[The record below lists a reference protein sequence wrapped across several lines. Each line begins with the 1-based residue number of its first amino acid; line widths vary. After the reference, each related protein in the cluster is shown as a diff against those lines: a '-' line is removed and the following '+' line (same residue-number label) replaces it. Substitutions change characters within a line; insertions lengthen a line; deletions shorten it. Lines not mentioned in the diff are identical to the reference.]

1 MNVVDLMT
9 TNVATVSPD
18 TSLRGAARI
27 MFRSQVSGL
36 PVTDDNG
43 LLVGIIT
50 EADFLRLELSR
61 VESDNP
67 ASVESVAD
75 IMTRTVE
82 TIGPNTPLIEAAK
95 VMVVR
100 EVKRLPVVD
109 DVDQLVGIISRMDVV
124 NAFTRPDE
132 VIEDEIREDIV
143 RRVLGLEPSE
153 LDVTVKE
160 GVVYLRGTMGTQAE
174 ARLLTEMTRRLDGV
188 LKVASELTWPL
199 GSV

>member
-61 VESDNP
+61 FESDNP

-153 LDVTVKE
+153 LDVTVRE
-160 GVVYLRGTMGTQAE
+160 GVVYLRGAMGTQAE

-199 GSV
+199 GSG

>member
-67 ASVESVAD
+67 AAVESVGD

-100 EVKRLPVVD
+100 EVKRLPVVN

-160 GVVYLRGTMGTQAE
+160 GVVYLRGVMGTQAE
-174 ARLLTEMTRRLDGV
+174 ASLLAEMTRRLDGV

>member
-9 TNVATVSPD
+9 TGVSAVTPD
-18 TSLRGAARI
+18 TSLRDAARL

-36 PVTDDNG
+36 PVTDDDG

-61 VESDNP
+61 VEAENP
-67 ASVESVAD
+67 ADVELVGD
-75 IMTRTVE
+75 IMTRAVE
-82 TIGPNTPLIEAAK
+82 TIGPNTPLVEAAK

-100 EVKRLPVVD
+100 EIKRLPVVD
-109 DVDQLVGIISRMDVV
+109 ASDRLVGIISRMDVV

-132 VIEDEIREDIV
+132 VVEDEIREDIV

-153 LDVTVKE
+153 LDVTVSE
-160 GVVYLRGTMGTQAE
+160 GVVYLRGAMATEAE
-174 ARLLTEMTRRLDGV
+174 ARMLAEMTRRLDGV
-188 LKVASELTWPL
+188 LKVDSELSWPL
-199 GSV
+199 RSV

>member
-61 VESDNP
+61 FESDNP

-95 VMVVR
+95 VMVAR

-153 LDVTVKE
+153 LDVTVRE
-160 GVVYLRGTMGTQAE
+160 GVVYLRGAMGTQAE

-199 GSV
+199 GSG

>member
-9 TNVATVSPD
+9 IGVSTVTPD
-18 TSLRGAARI
+18 TSLRDAARE

-36 PVTDDNG
+36 PVTDDDG

-67 ASVESVAD
+67 AAVESVGD
-75 IMTRTVE
+75 IMTRAVE
-82 TIGPNTPLIEAAK
+82 TIGPNTPLVEAAK

-109 DVDQLVGIISRMDVV
+109 DSDRLVGIISRMDVV
-124 NAFTRPDE
+124 YAFTRPDE

-143 RRVLGLEPSE
+143 RRVLGLEPSK
-153 LDVTVKE
+153 LDVTVRE
-160 GVVYLRGTMGTQAE
+160 GVVYLRGTMATEAE
-174 ARLLTEMTRRLDGV
+174 ARMLAEMARRLDGV
-188 LKVASELTWPL
+188 LKVVSELSGPL
-199 GSV
+199 RSV

>member
-9 TNVATVSPD
+9 TGVSTVTPS
-18 TSLRGAARI
+18 TAWCVGARE

-36 PVTDDNG
+36 PVTDDDG

-61 VESDNP
+61 FESDNP
-67 ASVESVAD
+67 AAVESVGD
-75 IMTRTVE
+75 IMTRAVE
-82 TIGPNTPLIEAAK
+82 TIGPNTPLVEAAK

-109 DVDQLVGIISRMDVV
+109 DSDRLVGIISRMDVV

-143 RRVLGLEPSE
+143 RRVLGLEPSK
-153 LDVTVKE
+153 LDVTVRE
-160 GVVYLRGTMGTQAE
+160 GVVYLRGAMVTEAE
-174 ARLLTEMTRRLDGV
+174 ARMLAEMARRLDGV
-188 LKVASELTWPL
+188 LKVVSELSWPL
-199 GSV
+199 RSV

>member
-9 TNVATVSPD
+9 IGVSTVTPD
-18 TSLRGAARI
+18 TSLRDAARE

-36 PVTDDNG
+36 PVTDDDG

-67 ASVESVAD
+67 AAVESVGD
-75 IMTRTVE
+75 IMTRAVE
-82 TIGPNTPLIEAAK
+82 TIGPNTPLVEAAK

-109 DVDQLVGIISRMDVV
+109 DSDRLVGIISRMDVV
-124 NAFTRPDE
+124 YAFTRPDE
-132 VIEDEIREDIV
+132 VIEDEIREDII
-143 RRVLGLEPSE
+143 RRVLGLEPSK
-153 LDVTVKE
+153 LDVTVRE
-160 GVVYLRGTMGTQAE
+160 GVVYLRGTMATEAE
-174 ARLLTEMTRRLDGV
+174 ARMLAEMARRLDGV
-188 LKVASELTWPL
+188 LKVVSELSGPL
-199 GSV
+199 RSV

>member
-9 TNVATVSPD
+9 TGVSTVTPD
-18 TSLRGAARI
+18 TSLRDAARE

-36 PVTDDNG
+36 PVTDDDG

-61 VESDNP
+61 FESDNP
-67 ASVESVAD
+67 AAVESVGD
-75 IMTRTVE
+75 IMTRAVE
-82 TIGPNTPLIEAAK
+82 TIGPNTPLVEAAK

-109 DVDQLVGIISRMDVV
+109 DSDRLVGIISRMDVV

-143 RRVLGLEPSE
+143 RRVLGLEPSK
-153 LDVTVKE
+153 LDVTVRE
-160 GVVYLRGTMGTQAE
+160 GVVYLRGAMVTEAE
-174 ARLLTEMTRRLDGV
+174 ARMLAEMARRLDGV
-188 LKVASELTWPL
+188 LKVVSELSWPL
-199 GSV
+199 RSV

>member
-9 TNVATVSPD
+9 TNVATVSAD

-67 ASVESVAD
+67 AVVESVGD

-160 GVVYLRGTMGTQAE
+160 GVVCLRGGMGTQAE
-174 ARLLTEMTRRLDGV
+174 ARLLAEMTRRLDGV
-188 LKVASELTWPL
+188 LKVESQLTWPL

>member
-61 VESDNP
+61 FESDNP

>member
-9 TNVATVSPD
+9 TGVSTVTPD
-18 TSLRGAARI
+18 TSLRDAARE

-36 PVTDDNG
+36 PVTDDDG

-61 VESDNP
+61 FESDNP
-67 ASVESVAD
+67 AAVESVGD
-75 IMTRTVE
+75 IMTRAVE
-82 TIGPNTPLIEAAK
+82 TIGPNTPLVEAAK

-109 DVDQLVGIISRMDVV
+109 DSDRLVGIISRMDVV

-153 LDVTVKE
+153 LDVTVRE
-160 GVVYLRGTMGTQAE
+160 GVVYLRGAMATEAE
-174 ARLLTEMTRRLDGV
+174 ARMLAEMARRLDGV
-188 LKVASELTWPL
+188 LKVVSELSWPL
-199 GSV
+199 RSV

>member
-9 TNVATVSPD
+9 TGVSTVTPD
-18 TSLRGAARI
+18 TSLRDAARE

-36 PVTDDNG
+36 PVTDDDG

-67 ASVESVAD
+67 AAVESVGD
-75 IMTRTVE
+75 IMTRAVE
-82 TIGPNTPLIEAAK
+82 TIGPNTPLVEAAK

-109 DVDQLVGIISRMDVV
+109 DSDRLVGIISRMDVV

-153 LDVTVKE
+153 LDVTVRE
-160 GVVYLRGTMGTQAE
+160 GVVYLRGAMATEAE
-174 ARLLTEMTRRLDGV
+174 ARMLAEMARRLDGV
-188 LKVASELTWPL
+188 LKVVSELSWPL
-199 GSV
+199 RSV